1 MAETGHPPTETSS
14 DAPPKAAETERLV
27 GVTMGLG
34 LVAAFLAM
42 AAVSWIADGMLEGKT
57 AQFDRTVSRA
67 VHSIASPRVTDVMR
81 LASRFG
87 GPSWLVL
94 VAVLLLAS
102 FVARRWYRGAV
113 LLVVA
118 LGGAGLIDTLLKIS
132 FRRQRPSPL
141 FDQPLPG
148 SYSFPSGHALFAFVF
163 FGSAAVLLADRISS
177 RPLRVVVFGVA
188 ASLIGLIGT
197 SRIYLNVHHPSD
209 VAAGYLVALS
219 WIVAVAFG
227 DHLASQGIFR
237 RDDWYRLIKA

>member
-1 MAETGHPPTETSS
+1 MMETGHAPTETS
-14 DAPPKAAETERLV
+14 DDVPPRAAEAERLV

-34 LVAAFLAM
+34 LVAAFIAM
-42 AAVSWIADGMLEGKT
+42 VAVSWIADEMLEGKT
-57 AQFDRTVSRA
+57 ADFDRAVSRA
-67 VHSIASPRVTDVMR
+67 VHSVATPTMTGVMR

-87 GPSWLVL
+87 GPTWLGL

-102 FVARRWYRGAV
+102 FLAKRWYRGAV

-118 LGGAGLIDTLLKIS
+118 LGGAGLLDTILKLA

-163 FGSAAVLLADRISS
+163 FGSAAVLLADRIAS
-177 RPLRVVVFGVA
+177 RPLRVLVFVGA
-188 ASLIGLIGT
+188 ASLVGLIGT

-227 DHLASQGIFR
+227 DHLASRGVLR
-237 RDDWYRLIKA
+237 RDDWYRLARP

>member
-1 MAETGHPPTETSS
+1 MAENRHPPTETSQ
-14 DAPPKAAETERLV
+14 DAPPRAAETERLI

-34 LVAAFLAM
+34 LLAAFIAA

-67 VHSIASPRVTDVMR
+67 VHSIATPAVTDVMR

-87 GPSWLVL
+87 GPTWLGL
-94 VAVLLLAS
+94 VAALLLAV

-118 LGGAGLIDTLLKIS
+118 LGGAGLLDTILKIS

-163 FGSAAVLLADRISS
+163 FGSAAVLLADRIAS
-177 RPLRVVVFGVA
+177 RSLRMLVFVCA
-188 ASLIGLIGT
+188 ASLVGLIGT

-209 VAAGYLVALS
+209 VAAGYLVALA
-219 WIVAVAFG
+219 WIVTVAFG
-227 DHLASQGIFR
+227 DHLASQGVLR
-237 RDDWYRLIKA
+237 RDDWYRLARP